1 MGFVRYFD
9 KQKTDLW
16 KIQNEALN
24 TPVQGGAAE
33 ATLKALHHIGQAL
46 DWTKG
51 QIINCIHDEIIIES
65 NDDYV
70 DKAQDILQ
78 KGMVQG
84 FLDVF
89 PKATTKKL
97 VEVGVG
103 KNWVEAK

>member
-9 KQKTDLW
+9 RSTALW
-16 KIQNEALN
+16 KVQNEALN

-33 ATLKALHHIGQAL
+33 ATLKSLYHIGKDL
-46 DWTKG
+46 DWEKA
-51 QIINCIHDEIIIES
+51 QIINCIHDEIILES

-70 DKAQDILQ
+70 ETASKILE

-84 FLDVF
+84 FIDVF

-97 VEVGVG
+97 VEVGIG
-103 KNWVEAK
+103 QNWVEAK